1 MQGPEKVFGTAIGVN
16 FQSIS
21 STFANSM
28 APFALDPMTQ
38 TVSITFPTGIQTPHS
53 SQRNSPDP
61 YISHPQTDQ
70 LRNCYLL
77 QFLTRN
83 NNESIE

>member
-38 TVSITFPTGIQTPHS
+38 TVSITFPTGIETPHS

-61 YISHPQTDQ
+61 YISPPQTDQ
-70 LRNCYLL
+70 LGNCYLL
-77 QFLTRN
+77 QVITRN